1 MAGVKV
7 MMQQKEKPRD
17 WRELRWGTIISVA
30 LHVVVGGIL
39 LYQLPMPDFTPPE
52 EETVSV
58 EMVPPPPEEKAEEP
72 PEEKKEQPPPPPAQE
87 EQQQEQPPAQPAADK
102 VPIPVL
108 RPVYEFAEKAT
119 GSADAKDG
127 DAAAEAAKP
136 PPEKVAEPETKPVEP
151 AKTEEV
157 QDKPEVETLSAQSA
171 ADLADAVEPSPEVAE
186 AKPEK
191 PDVVEPEPEKQDI
204 TADIPEAK
212 KLFSKKLSE
221 DPIAR
226 EAMGNLSRGQR
237 IARLCSSELYSQLRN
252 GSPSYNA
259 ELVPSFELPKG
270 NVLKVP
276 NAAFRSKNRWY
287 DLAFRCEVDTDG
299 MSVRSFGFDVGKEVP
314 KSDWRK
320 RGFPSG

>member
-1 MAGVKV
+1 
-7 MMQQKEKPRD
+7 MQQKEKPRD

-72 PEEKKEQPPPPPAQE
+72 PEEKKEQPPPPPVQE
-87 EQQQEQPPAQPAADK
+87 EQQQEQPPAQPAAEK

-108 RPVYEFAEKAT
+108 RPVYEFGEKAT
-119 GSADAKDG
+119 GSADAKEG

-136 PPEKVAEPETKPVEP
+136 PEKAVEPETKPVELEKTAEADKKP
-151 AKTEEV
+151 EIEILTAKTA
-157 QDKPEVETLSAQSA
+157 S
-171 ADLADAVEPSPEVAE
+171 DLADAVEPLPEAAE

-191 PDVVEPEPEKQDI
+191 SEVIEPEPEKKDI

-212 KLFSKKLSE
+212 KLFSEKISE

-226 EAMGNLSRGQR
+226 EAMNNLSRGQR
-237 IARLCSSELYSQLRN
+237 VARLCSSELYSQLKN

-270 NVLKVP
+270 TVLKVP
-276 NAAFRSKNRWY
+276 NAAFRAKNRWY
-287 DLAFRCEVDTDG
+287 DLAFRCEVDG
-299 MSVRSFGFDVGKEVP
+299 EAMSIRSFGFEVGAEVP
-314 KSDWRK
+314 KSQWRK
-320 RGFPSG
+320 RGFPSS